1 MRAYSISI
9 MVISVFSLALTLIL
23 FLGEY
28 KDYSLPSAALKG
40 QEYKK
45 YLHFD
50 YFRDQE
56 LKAETVSKKDS
67 EEPSF
72 LMSLSYD
79 EWIQRW
85 KEFRLFTVES
95 AVQEARSDMFN
106 LLFSFIVFS
115 FLFVGHYILFKRF
128 EQDRTH
134 GVFY

>member
-28 KDYSLPSAALKG
+28 KNYSLPSAALKG

-45 YLHFD
+45 YLHFE

-56 LKAETVSKKDS
+56 IKAEADVQRDTV
-67 EEPSF
+67 EPSS

-79 EWIQRW
+79 EWIARW
-85 KEFRLFTVES
+85 KEFRVFTVEA
-95 AVQEARSDMFN
+95 AVQEARSEMFN
-106 LLFSFIVFS
+106 LLFSFLIFS
-115 FLFVGHYILFKRF
+115 FLFVGHYILFKQY
-128 EQDRTH
+128 EQERLH
-134 GVFY
+134 GAFY